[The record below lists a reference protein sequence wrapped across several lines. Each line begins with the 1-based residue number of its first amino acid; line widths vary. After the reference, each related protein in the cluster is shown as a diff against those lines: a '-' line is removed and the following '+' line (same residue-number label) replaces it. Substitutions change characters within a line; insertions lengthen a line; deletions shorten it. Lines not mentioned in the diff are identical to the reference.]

1 MLIIVQN
8 QNNKRVLVKTIAV
21 LSLFTMFWL
30 YYQHMSS
37 KFQEENMKLATE
49 LTTKKEIEKKLNSKT
64 IKLENLLY
72 KEAVLITKLI
82 NQKNIQSIQIV
93 KDKLLIICDFG
104 TNMEPVMIRYGVN
117 AMLKS
122 TDTDIKIALDIRTI
136 VENKYES

>member
-8 QNNKRVLVKTIAV
+8 QNNKSVLIKGMMG
-21 LSLFTMFWL
+21 LSLLLMFWL
-30 YYQHMSS
+30 YYQHMSN
-37 KFQEENMKLATE
+37 KFQEENMKLTTQLE
-49 LTTKKEIEKKLNSKT
+49 LKNEIEKKTQSKSV
-64 IKLENLLY
+64 KLENLIY
-72 KEAVLITKLI
+72 KEAVLIVGLL

-93 KDKLLIICDFG
+93 KDKLLIVCDFG
-104 TNMEPVMIRYGVN
+104 TNMEPIMIRYGVN

>member
-1 MLIIVQN
+1 
-8 QNNKRVLVKTIAV
+8 
-21 LSLFTMFWL
+21 
-30 YYQHMSS
+30 
-37 KFQEENMKLATE
+37 MKLATE
-49 LTTKKEIEKKLNSKT
+49 LTTKKEIEKKLSSKT
-64 IKLENLLY
+64 VKLENLLY

>member
-37 KFQEENMKLATE
+37 KFQEENMKLTTE

-64 IKLENLLY
+64 VKLENLLY

-82 NQKNIQSIQIV
+82 NQQNIQSIQIV
-93 KDKLLIICDFG
+93 KDKLLIVCDFG

>member
-8 QNNKRVLVKTIAV
+8 QNNKSVLIKGMIG
-21 LSLFTMFWL
+21 LSLVLMFWL
-30 YYQHMSS
+30 YYQHMSNR
-37 KFQEENMKLATE
+37 FQEENMKLTTQLE
-49 LTTKKEIEKKLNSKT
+49 LKNKISEKTQSKSV
-64 IKLENLLY
+64 KLENLLY

-93 KDKLLIICDFG
+93 KDKLLIVCDFG
-104 TNMEPVMIRYGVN
+104 TNMEPIMIRYGVN

-136 VENKYES
+136 VENRYES

>member
-37 KFQEENMKLATE
+37 KFQEENMKLTTE

-64 IKLENLLY
+64 VKLENLLY

-93 KDKLLIICDFG
+93 KDKLLIVCDFG

>member
-49 LTTKKEIEKKLNSKT
+49 LITKKEIEKKLNSKT
-64 IKLENLLY
+64 VKLENLLY